1 MIAVQHDKTLKINT
15 HKGLSCDNE
24 GFIRKLSD
32 KTGRDLSLKKEVDLK
47 KGSVPFF
54 LPFASKGVDL
64 SLCSQKD

>member
-32 KTGRDLSLKKEVDLK
+32 KTGRDLSLKKEVDHIYNQLHSTLMNLNK
-47 KGSVPFF
+47 QTINF
-54 LPFASKGVDL
+54 
-64 SLCSQKD
+64 